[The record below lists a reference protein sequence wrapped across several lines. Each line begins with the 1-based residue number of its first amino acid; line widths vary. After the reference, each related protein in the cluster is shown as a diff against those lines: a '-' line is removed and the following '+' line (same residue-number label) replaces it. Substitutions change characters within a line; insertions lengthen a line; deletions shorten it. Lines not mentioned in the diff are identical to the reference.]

1 MSFGTKND
9 DRIALFSEQSPVW
22 EIPSSASSGKKQR
35 VAAYCR
41 VSTLSETQTSSLESQ
56 RLYFERKISCNP
68 DWTLAGIYLESG
80 LSGTSAESRRE
91 LQRLLSDCRAGRVDL
106 ILTKSISR
114 FARNTSDCLQMVRA
128 LVASGVDLWFEKEAL
143 RTDTMGSEFL
153 LTILAALAEEESRS
167 ISANIKWGIN
177 TRFRSGTYIQSV
189 VPYGYRKFQDTLVVS
204 PEEAAVVQSIFRS
217 VLSGKGVSSIAH
229 DLNNK
234 NIPSPSGRKWGRTT
248 LLNIIRNPVYIG
260 DMVYQKTYVDE
271 HYRQHRNLGELCQ
284 FVFPSHHD
292 AIISREAFNLDL
304 QNLRQR
310 GREYGVF
317 SAAENSEN
325 ARRRRHRSVL
335 SGKVFCARCG
345 SVMRRSSSGRYPVFF
360 CPGSSSSFCDNR
372 NEMEDTIKNAFLT
385 CLNKL
390 SWSQRLSPDNRIID
404 VYIHSLQES
413 ECVRNAAH
421 MEAIDRQISKL
432 QKLQSSLI
440 ASPSARSYPERS
452 AEITAL
458 EKHIAAL
465 LDEKY
470 QLSKISD
477 RQLLA
482 AKLREF
488 LSHWQIAADSSA
500 FPNRLFSETVTRIEV
515 HGHITVTFFFS
526 CGLVLSESLK
536 RDI

>member
-1 MSFGTKND
+1 
-9 DRIALFSEQSPVW
+9 
-22 EIPSSASSGKKQR
+22 
-35 VAAYCR
+35 
-41 VSTLSETQTSSLESQ
+41 
-56 RLYFERKISCNP
+56 
-68 DWTLAGIYLESG
+68 
-80 LSGTSAESRRE
+80 
-91 LQRLLSDCRAGRVDL
+91 
-106 ILTKSISR
+106 
-114 FARNTSDCLQMVRA
+114 
-128 LVASGVDLWFEKEAL
+128 
-143 RTDTMGSEFL
+143 
-153 LTILAALAEEESRS
+153 
-167 ISANIKWGIN
+167 
-177 TRFRSGTYIQSV
+177 
-189 VPYGYRKFQDTLVVS
+189 
-204 PEEAAVVQSIFRS
+204 
-217 VLSGKGVSSIAH
+217 
-229 DLNNK
+229 
-234 NIPSPSGRKWGRTT
+234 
-248 LLNIIRNPVYIG
+248 
-260 DMVYQKTYVDE
+260 
-271 HYRQHRNLGELCQ
+271 
-284 FVFPSHHD
+284 
-292 AIISREAFNLDL
+292 
-304 QNLRQR
+304 
-310 GREYGVF
+310 
-317 SAAENSEN
+317 
-325 ARRRRHRSVL
+325 
-335 SGKVFCARCG
+335 
-345 SVMRRSSSGRYPVFF
+345 
-360 CPGSSSSFCDNR
+360 
-372 NEMEDTIKNAFLT
+372 MEDTIKNAFLT

-390 SWSQRLSPDNRIID
+390 SWSQRLPPDNRIID